1 MTTLAQDLTG
11 MARQSFRWWRGELA
25 SLIPPSLKRKPGM
38 TEPGIVIALQE
49 GRLSLVSDKSKAGQA
64 MALGDGSEPALLD
77 HLARTSR
84 AGGNPMIVRLRLPYS
99 ACLVRRLEVPERAE
113 ADAERILALDL
124 ERATP
129 LNREDVYTANTRDP
143 SQSGSGKGTISIV
156 QLIVKRSMVDRAV
169 EQLQLAGANVDAVD
183 CWSENGRTALP
194 VNFLGK
200 EPGGKASNGK
210 RTRRRALLLTS
221 LAAGLAASA
230 AGISIDRHQNALAS
244 LEQQTADARATVAKQ
259 EAQQG
264 STTAAVKDSAS
275 VLKLKSERPAVVQIL
290 DELTRLLPETVY
302 LNEFSVDGDTVDIS
316 GFAKRSAELVPLL
329 ERSKMF
335 AGAAL
340 SAPVT
345 FDESRDKE
353 RFSYRLRLRQ
363 ARATEPPTD
372 AGEAS
377 P

>member
-11 MARQSFRWWRGELA
+11 IARQGFRWWRSELA

-77 HLARTSR
+77 HLAGRSR
-84 AGGNPMIVRLRLPYS
+84 AGGNPMIVRLRLPHA

-210 RTRRRALLLTS
+210 RTRRRQLLLTS
-221 LAAGLAASA
+221 LVAALAASA
-230 AGISIDRHQNALAS
+230 AWISIVRDQNALAS
-244 LEQQTADARATVAKQ
+244 LEQQTADARAAVTKQ

-264 STTAAVKDSAS
+264 SATAAVKDSAS

-290 DELTRLLPETVY
+290 DELTRLLPDTVY

-340 SAPVT
+340 SAP
-345 FDESRDKE
+345 DI
-353 RFSYRLRLRQ
+353 
-363 ARATEPPTD
+363 
-372 AGEAS
+372 
-377 P
+377 